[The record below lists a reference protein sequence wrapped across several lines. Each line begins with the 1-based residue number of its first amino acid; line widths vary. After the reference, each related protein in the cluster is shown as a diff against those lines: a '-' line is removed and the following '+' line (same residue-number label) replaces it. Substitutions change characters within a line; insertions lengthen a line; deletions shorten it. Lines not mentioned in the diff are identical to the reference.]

1 MANTT
6 KKVFQ
11 IVINGLTESI
21 DAVKSLN
28 KELDSLGDKIKA
40 LDKSTIKVKVE
51 GNKETSTKTKV
62 SGNTAVD
69 AAEKQRIKNEQ
80 DILKYQQLTTEEG
93 KKQLIQAQEIQKQ
106 LKEQK
111 QLAKD
116 IAEGAKDID
125 GNYTNTLAGLRAKI
139 RDLKN
144 ENKTGLLDADTTAEN
159 REQINAL
166 SEMLKRIEGEM
177 GQFQSN
183 VGDYENAIKRAL
195 SGMFDPIKTEGQSAI
210 GSIND
215 LTERLKKARST
226 MEGAAPDSKAF
237 KDAKRKAVQQWK
249 TPWE

>member
-28 KELDSLGDKIKA
+28 NELDSLGDKIKA

-51 GNKETSTKTKV
+51 GNKENASTKTKV

-106 LKEQK
+106 LTITPEIQY
-111 QLAKD
+111 
-116 IAEGAKDID
+116 IID
-125 GNYTNTLAGLRAKI
+125 FVSSSKRGII
-139 RDLKN
+139 R
-144 ENKTGLLDADTTAEN
+144 
-159 REQINAL
+159 
-166 SEMLKRIEGEM
+166 
-177 GQFQSN
+177 
-183 VGDYENAIKRAL
+183 
-195 SGMFDPIKTEGQSAI
+195 
-210 GSIND
+210 
-215 LTERLKKARST
+215 
-226 MEGAAPDSKAF
+226 
-237 KDAKRKAVQQWK
+237 
-249 TPWE
+249 